1 MRDIGILMGV
11 VAWVMVLAVIVVA
24 IMFIPDNDHTHE
36 PTGVQI
42 GSTICLEFGTLHYPH
57 PMDGSDTHIDAAFC
71 GEVVEVEE
79 EGPRFPP
86 LGTDTHLAQ

>member
-1 MRDIGILMGV
+1 MQNVSITISLVLGFAALIL
-11 VAWVMVLAVIVVA
+11 LALLPVFFSVK
-24 IMFIPDNDHTHE
+24 DHTHD
-36 PTGVQI
+36 PTGIQI

-71 GEVVEVEE
+71 GEMVEAEE

-86 LGTDTHLAQ
+86 LGSSTHLAQ